1 LQDLQARRACVR
13 RQGGESVMKAKQIH
27 EMKDDE
33 LVQKLSELKQELF
46 NLRFSNATGQL
57 NNPMQMVVCKR
68 DIARIKTV
76 LRQREL
82 AKKA

>member
-1 LQDLQARRACVR
+1 
-13 RQGGESVMKAKQIH
+13 MKAKQIH

-33 LVQKLSELKQELF
+33 LIAKLAELKQELF

-57 NNPMQMVVCKR
+57 SNPSQMTVCKK

-76 LRQREL
+76 LREREL